1 MQCSVYA
8 NCMLI
13 FEPFSIK
20 ASFHKIKVSAFKK
33 WISFQSVFQ
42 SVKKKDTHIES
53 TGVKIQQELQKKKNL
68 SLHPAI

>member
-1 MQCSVYA
+1 
-8 NCMLI
+8 MLI

-53 TGVKIQQELQKKKNL
+53 TGVKIQQELQKKKIFRCIL
-68 SLHPAI
+68 QYEMDLGF